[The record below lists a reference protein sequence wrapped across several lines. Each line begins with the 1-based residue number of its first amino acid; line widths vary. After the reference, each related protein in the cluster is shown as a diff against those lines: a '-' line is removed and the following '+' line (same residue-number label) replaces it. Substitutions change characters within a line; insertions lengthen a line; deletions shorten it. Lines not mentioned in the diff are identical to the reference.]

1 MDKRKKSIVFILT
14 IIAIIVV
21 IMIVVVVI
29 KKNQERKA
37 EFKGNETSSE
47 VKIKEIEFK
56 DITKEYSEGITTIRA
71 NVYNNGETTR
81 SINVKIIL
89 KDEEGKEIGNM
100 IQILENVEPKRKK
113 LLSTGIMGDYS
124 RVSKIEMEE
133 ISQEEIN
140 QYQ

>member
-1 MDKRKKSIVFILT
+1 MDRRKKSIAFILT
-14 IIAIIVV
+14 ILAIIVV
-21 IMIVVVVI
+21 IMIAVMIV
-29 KKNQERKA
+29 KKNQEKKA

-47 VKIKEIEFK
+47 VKLKEIEFK

-81 SINVKIIL
+81 SINVRIIL
-89 KDEEGKEIGNM
+89 KDEAGKEIANM
-100 IQILENVEPKRKK
+100 IQVLENVEPKRKK

-133 ISQEEIN
+133 ITQEEIN
-140 QYQ
+140 QYK